1 MLASGKPVKETAL
14 TKSVF
19 TDMGRLLDH
28 LPLGSAD
35 QTLLVLKG
43 HLLLEELLQE
53 YISSKVSN
61 PDALK
66 RVQLR
71 FADRL
76 VLAQALQKQ

>member
-1 MLASGKPVKETAL
+1 
-14 TKSVF
+14 
-19 TDMGRLLDH
+19 MGRLLDH